1 MGVLVYGTQTALNR
15 CFPTPHIGIL
25 ILKLAAIGTI
35 GLATFLIGAKI
46 RGILDITAI
55 AKNLVLRRK
64 KHDASHSDQA
74 QNNGQTPAWQMRIR
88 VCLSEKQHLGIAPH
102 VKRCHTALPQKHK
115 TAFLTLSSCLSNAGV
130 SLPSPCSVSL
140 PSTMAWAPP
149 SVLKS
154 ITRLTRRWP

>member
-1 MGVLVYGTQTALNR
+1 MGVLVYGTQAALNR

-64 KHDASHSDQA
+64 KA
-74 QNNGQTPAWQMRIR
+74 
-88 VCLSEKQHLGIAPH
+88 
-102 VKRCHTALPQKHK
+102 
-115 TAFLTLSSCLSNAGV
+115 
-130 SLPSPCSVSL
+130 
-140 PSTMAWAPP
+140 
-149 SVLKS
+149 
-154 ITRLTRRWP
+154 

>member
-88 VCLSEKQHLGIAPH
+88 VCLSENSILELRSTPNAAIPPSRKNI
-102 VKRCHTALPQKHK
+102 K

>member
-1 MGVLVYGTQTALNR
+1 MGILVYGTQTALNR
-15 CFPTPHIGIL
+15 CFPAPHIGIL

-88 VCLSEKQHLGIAPH
+88 VCLSEKQYLGIAPH
-102 VKRCHTALPQKHK
+102 AKRRHTALPQKHK